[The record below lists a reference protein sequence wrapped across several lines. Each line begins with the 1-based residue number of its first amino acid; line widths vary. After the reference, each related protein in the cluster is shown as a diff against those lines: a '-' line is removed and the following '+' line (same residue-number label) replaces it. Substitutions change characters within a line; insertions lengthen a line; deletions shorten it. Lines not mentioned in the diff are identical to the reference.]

1 MATHSGIL
9 PSEIPGTEETGKL
22 QVRGVTRES
31 CTPWQ
36 LNNNNKPISTQQ
48 CVCVCVCIK
57 QNIYSVYI
65 FVYEIYIHTVYIF
78 VYVQIFTMPDEINGI
93 ISNSYT

>member
-48 CVCVCVCIK
+48 CVCVCIK